1 MGKSSRMGKIKLLLF
16 PLVIGL
22 SLLVMNSRL
31 KHIED
36 EPVMTQA
43 PWALAMAIVKE
54 GSVSSGFPALG
65 MVQSASEVRIT
76 PQISGAILKLGP
88 RAGGHVAKGDL
99 LVLLDTRELE
109 ASRDSLQSKLASTT
123 AIAENN
129 SKELEREQKL
139 FKEGG
144 SAASAVELWL
154 TKVRADKA
162 NVRSIEKQI
171 RQIEV
176 KIAYGHIHSPI
187 DAGISGRFAEIGDTA
202 MPGKTLYVLTSQQG
216 GRVIVPVPLATI
228 TRIKPGD
235 EVQLNQGSE
244 SMIVQITRINPIL
257 DKLAMGSVEIDLP
270 RRPFGLP
277 GGARV
282 SARVI
287 SDKLTQAILVS
298 QHALVP
304 AADMTKRA
312 LFKVEK
318 KKDGYILHKIM
329 VNVPLCGP
337 QACAVEGDI
346 QVGDNVVIGH
356 SSTLL
361 KLRDGDSVIDVSQV
375 GSR

>member
-1 MGKSSRMGKIKLLLF
+1 MGIITRMGKIKLLLF

-22 SLLVMNSRL
+22 SLLILNSRL
-31 KHIED
+31 KHVEN
-36 EPVMTQA
+36 EPAMAQA
-43 PWALAMAIVKE
+43 PWALAMAVVKD

-76 PQISGAILKLGP
+76 PQISGTILELGP
-88 RAGGHVAKGDL
+88 RAGGQVAKGDL

-109 ASRDSLQSKLASTT
+109 ASRDSLQSKLASTI
-123 AIAENN
+123 AIAEHN
-129 SKELEREQKL
+129 SKELERERKL
-139 FKEGG
+139 LKEGG
-144 SAASAVELWL
+144 SAASTVELWL
-154 TKVRADKA
+154 SKVRADKA

-176 KIAYGHIHSPI
+176 KIAYGYIRSPI

-202 MPGKTLYVLTSQQG
+202 MPGKTLYALSSQQG

-235 EVQLNQGSE
+235 DVQLNQGSE

-270 RRPFGLP
+270 RQPFGLP
-277 GGARV
+277 AGARV

-298 QHALVP
+298 QHALLP
-304 AADMTKRA
+304 SSDMTKRA
-312 LFKVEK
+312 LYKVEK
-318 KKDGYILHKIM
+318 KKDGHILRKIM
-329 VNVPLCGP
+329 VNVPMCG
-337 QACAVEGDI
+337 QQDCAVEGDI
-346 QVGDNVVIGH
+346 QAGDNVVTGH
-356 SSTLL
+356 GSILL
-361 KLRDGDSVIDVSQV
+361 KLRDGDPVINISQV
-375 GSR
+375 GTR